1 MAKRSLQATPTG
13 IRKAKQAF
21 NRKGWTQG
29 NLAGEINIKT
39 RQPIWRFLTG
49 QPVDRYIFLEIC
61 TVLDLDHREI
71 ANHTPHEFADS
82 YDDTKS
88 APPANLVI
96 DALVKEV
103 RSQRFDKIQDQCG
116 TLHMLDI
123 NQLVS
128 LDQVYVDANIL
139 EENSSQ
145 QRLAIAD
152 LQTDLQTDLQKIDHE
167 KFNQQSDKFGIGAIE
182 QPLPSGIR
190 AVEKHRKVRVLGK
203 PGAGKTTFLQHL
215 AVQCNHAQ
223 FEGQMVPIFITVKN
237 FVEESKS
244 SHGLSLLNYIRQE
257 FVDCGISD
265 TSAIE
270 TLLKTGRVLLLLDG
284 MDEIP
289 SQDSSNI
296 LNEIRKFSEA
306 YHKNRFVA
314 SCRMASANLS
324 LRGFI
329 DVEIAP
335 FSQAQIADFVQ
346 KWFKSFT
353 PADTEFKKIKSVQ
366 FIEKLNKNVNLPF
379 HRLVSTPLFLHL
391 ACRVFYEQ
399 GGFSNNYSELYKESL
414 DLLLGKWDEVRGV
427 ERDEVFYGFSIPQ
440 KLKLLSQLAAATFE
454 RGQYFFTQAVIE
466 QNIGDYL
473 RALPG
478 ASEDPEE
485 IQYQSLAVLK
495 ALEYHGLLTERSR
508 GVFSFAYLAFHQHFT
523 ARKIVTSYNL
533 QASNQPLEELVSHL
547 ADPEWRDIFLL
558 TTAMLPN
565 ADRLLQL
572 IKQKIDDMVEDSYIQ
587 EFLNCQADYL
597 CSLGKIKIANCNH
610 FSTDCEW
617 DFSSDQEQVLHCY
630 CEASQLLLDCLNSN
644 NEVAVAIRQE
654 MKVCR
659 LLPFKEYTYAH
670 SISA

>member
-21 NRKGWTQG
+21 NRKGWTQE

-61 TVLDLDHREI
+61 TILDLDHREI
-71 ANHTPHEFADS
+71 ATHAPHEFVDA
-82 YDDTKS
+82 YDDTES
-88 APPANLVI
+88 SPPAI
-96 DALVKEV
+96 SGIEALVQEV

-116 TLHMLDI
+116 ILHMPDI
-123 NQLVS
+123 NRLVS

-139 EENSSQ
+139 EEISSQ
-145 QRLAIAD
+145 QPLAIAD
-152 LQTDLQTDLQKIDHE
+152 LQTDLQKIDYK
-167 KFNQQSDKFGIGAIE
+167 KFNQQSDKFSLAAIE
-182 QPLPSGIR
+182 QPLCLGMR
-190 AVEKHRKVRVLGK
+190 AVEKHRKVRVLGQ

-215 AVQCNHAQ
+215 AVQCNHSQ
-223 FEGQMVPIFITVKN
+223 FEGQIVPIFITVKN

-244 SHGLSLLNYIRQE
+244 SQGLSLLNYIRQE

-265 TSAIE
+265 LSAIE
-270 TLLKTGRVLLLLDG
+270 TLLKAGRVLLLLDG
-284 MDEIP
+284 MDEVLN
-289 SQDSSNI
+289 QDSSTI
-296 LNEIRKFSEA
+296 LNEIRKFSET

-314 SCRMASANLS
+314 SCRIASANLS

-329 DVEIAP
+329 DIEVAP

-346 KWFKSFT
+346 KWFEAFT
-353 PADTEFKKIKSVQ
+353 AGDTEFQNIKSAQ
-366 FIEKLNKNVNLPF
+366 FIEKLNEHVNLPF
-379 HRLVSTPLFLHL
+379 CRLVSTPLFLHL

-399 GGFSNNYSELYKESL
+399 GSFSNNYSELYKESL
-414 DLLLGKWDEVRGV
+414 DLLLGRWDEARGV
-427 ERDEVFYGFSIPQ
+427 KRDQIFDGFSIPQ

-454 RGQYFFTQAVIE
+454 RGQYVFTHAVIE
-466 QNIGDYL
+466 QNISDYL
-473 RALPG
+473 SALTN
-478 ASEDPEE
+478 ASTDPEE
-485 IQYQSLAVLK
+485 IQHQSLEVLK
-495 ALEYHGLLTERSR
+495 ALEYHGLLSERSR
-508 GVFSFAYLAFHQHFT
+508 GVFSFSYLAFHQYFT
-523 ARKIVTSYNL
+523 ARKIVASYNL

-547 ADPEWRDIFLL
+547 VDPEWREVFLL

-572 IKQKIDDMVEDSYIQ
+572 IKQKIDHMVDDSYIQ

-597 CSLGKIKIANCNH
+597 CSLGKIRIATFNH
-610 FSTDCEW
+610 FPTDSEW
-617 DFSSDQEQVLHCY
+617 DFSCDQEQVLHCY

-644 NEVAVAIRQE
+644 NEMAVVIRQE

-659 LLPFKEYTYAH
+659 LLPFKEYTYTH